1 MTIHIRGSLTV
12 KDVANMTGGKL
23 VGPSDVSI
31 MEITTDSRDIGASS
45 LFIAIRGDRFDGND
59 YVASAIEK
67 GAVCA
72 LCERIPENYAGSAV
86 IVEDTRIAMGKLAK
100 AYKAKISPITVGVT
114 GSVGKTTTKEFIY
127 SVLSE
132 RYNTLKTCGNYNN
145 EIGLPM
151 TVLGLSPDNNAA
163 VLEMGMSAKGEIDY
177 LADIARPDVAVIT
190 NIGTSHIGNL
200 GSREAIRDAKM
211 EIKNGLS
218 ENGILIL
225 NGDEPL
231 LAGIE
236 GALYVALENPK
247 ADCYADNII
256 EGEHG
261 TAFDLVLRGERFE
274 CITIPTVGIHN
285 VLNAA
290 FAWMVGTV
298 VGIGEF
304 QMRRGLMK
312 FKNVGMRQ
320 SVYISNSRIIIEDC
334 YNASPESMI
343 ASLNVLR
350 NMGKQRNRRGVA
362 VLGDMRELG
371 EYSLDEHRKVGEA
384 VASLGIEVLVTFG
397 KEAEEIAK
405 AAIASGM
412 NAEHV
417 YTFNDVEDAQT
428 LGKALLRISKRGDIV
443 LFKASRA
450 VSLER
455 VVSFIK

>member
-1 MTIHIRGSLTV
+1 MTIHTRGRLSA
-12 KDVANMTGGKL
+12 KDVAAMTGGRL
-23 VGPSDVSI
+23 VGACAAEI
-31 MEITTDSRDIGASS
+31 LQITTDSREIGEGA

-59 YVASAIEK
+59 YVASATEK
-67 GAVCA
+67 GAVCS
-72 LCERIPENYAGSAV
+72 LCERLPEHFSGSAV
-86 IVEDTRIAMGKLAK
+86 LVEDTRIALGRLAS
-100 AYKAKISPITVGVT
+100 AYMARISPITVGVT

-132 RYNTLKTCGNYNN
+132 RYHTLKTFGNYNN

-151 TVLGLSPDNNAA
+151 TMLGVSPEDRAA
-163 VLEMGMSAKGEIDY
+163 VLEMGMSDKGEIEY
-177 LADIARPDVAVIT
+177 LSRIARPDIAVIT
-190 NIGTSHIGNL
+190 TIGTSHIGNL

-211 EIKNGLS
+211 EIRRGLK

-236 GALYVALENPK
+236 GAVYVALHNRK
-247 ADCYADNII
+247 ADCYVDHII

-274 CITIPTVGIHN
+274 CITIPTIGEHN
-285 VLNAA
+285 VLDAA
-290 FAWMVGTV
+290 FAWMVGTS

-312 FKNVGMRQ
+312 FKNVSMRQ
-320 SVYISNSRIIIEDC
+320 SVYVSKGRIIIEDC
-334 YNASPESMI
+334 YNASPESMT
-343 ASLNVLR
+343 ASLHVLR
-350 NMGKQRNRRGVA
+350 NIAKSKKRRSVA

-371 EYSLDEHRKVGEA
+371 EYSSAGHSEIGRTVSACEID
-384 VASLGIEVLVTFG
+384 VLVTFG
-397 KEAEEIAK
+397 KEADMIA
-405 AAIASGM
+405 ASAIEAGM
-412 NAEHV
+412 NAENV
-417 YTFNDVEDAQT
+417 YTFTDVNDIQT
-428 LGKALLRISKRGDIV
+428 LGKALLRIVKQSDVI

-455 VVSFIK
+455 AIAFIK

>member
-31 MEITTDSRDIGASS
+31 LEITTDSRDIGASS

-218 ENGILIL
+218 ANGILIL

-261 TAFDLVLRGERFE
+261 TAFDLILRGERFE

-371 EYSLDEHRKVGEA
+371 EYSLDGHRKVGEA

>member
-12 KDVANMTGGKL
+12 EDVAVVTEGKL
-23 VGPSDVSI
+23 INPSAAELH
-31 MEITTDSRDIGASS
+31 MITTDSRDIGEQS

-59 YVASAIEK
+59 YVASAMEK

-72 LCERIPENYAGSAV
+72 LCERVPENFEGTA
-86 IVEDTRIAMGKLAK
+86 IVVKDTRIAMGRLAR

-127 SVLSE
+127 SVLCE

-151 TVLGLSPDNNAA
+151 TLLGLAPDNTAA
-163 VLEMGMSAKGEIDY
+163 VLEMGMSAKGEIEY
-177 LADIARPDVAVIT
+177 LAKIACPDVAVIT

-211 EIKNGLS
+211 EICKGLKK
-218 ENGILIL
+218 GGVLIL

-236 GALYVALENPK
+236 GAMYVALHNPK
-247 ADCYADNII
+247 ADCFVDNIF

-261 TAFDLVLRGERFE
+261 TAFDLVIRGERFE
-274 CITIPTVGIHN
+274 CITIPTVGEHN
-285 VLNAA
+285 VINAA
-290 FAWMVGTV
+290 FAWLVGTV
-298 VGIGEF
+298 LGIGEF

-320 SVYISNSRIIIEDC
+320 SVYVTNGRVVIEDC
-334 YNASPESMI
+334 YNASPESMT
-343 ASLNVLR
+343 ASLKVLSA
-350 NMGKQRNRRGVA
+350 MAKQREKRSVA

-371 EYSLDEHRKVGEA
+371 DFSKVEHGKIGKIVADEK
-384 VASLGIEVLVTFG
+384 IEVLITFG
-397 KEAEEIAK
+397 KDAEEIAN
-405 AAIASGM
+405 IALQYGM
-412 NAEHV
+412 NSENV
-417 YTFNDVEDAQT
+417 YTFSDAEDIAT
-428 LGKALLRISKRGDIV
+428 LGKALTRIVKKGDII

-450 VSLER
+450 LSLER
-455 VVSFIK
+455 AIAYLK

>member
-31 MEITTDSRDIGASS
+31 LEITTDSRDIGASS

-371 EYSLDEHRKVGEA
+371 EYSLDGHRKVGEA

-405 AAIASGM
+405 AAIASGV

>member
-1 MTIHIRGSLTV
+1 MTIHIRGSLSA
-12 KDVANMTGGKL
+12 KDVATMTGGKL
-23 VGPSDVSI
+23 VGACKTDI
-31 MEITTDSRDIGASS
+31 LQITTDSRDIGDGA

-59 YVASAIEK
+59 YVASATEK
-67 GAVCA
+67 GAICS
-72 LCERIPENYAGSAV
+72 LCERVPEGFSGCAV
-86 IVEDTRIAMGKLAK
+86 IVEDTRIAMGCLAN
-100 AYKAKISPITVGVT
+100 AYMARVSPITVGVT

-132 RYNTLKTCGNYNN
+132 RYQTLKTFGNYNN

-151 TVLGLSPDNNAA
+151 TMLGISPEHKAA
-163 VLEMGMSAKGEIDY
+163 VLEMGMSAKGEIEY
-177 LADIARPDVAVIT
+177 LSRIARPDIAVIT
-190 NIGTSHIGNL
+190 TIGTSHIGNL

-211 EIKNGLS
+211 EIKNGLK

-236 GALYVALENPK
+236 GAMYVALENQK

-274 CITIPTVGIHN
+274 CITIPTIGSHN
-285 VLNAA
+285 VLDAA

-312 FKNVGMRQ
+312 FKNVSMRQ
-320 SVYISNSRIIIEDC
+320 SVYVSNGRIIIEDC
-334 YNASPESMI
+334 YNASPESMA
-343 ASLNVLR
+343 ASLLVLR
-350 NMGKQRNRRGVA
+350 NIAKKKKRRSVA

-371 EYSLDEHRKVGEA
+371 EYSGAGHAEVGRA
-384 VASLGIEVLVTFG
+384 VTACETDVLVTFG
-397 KEAEEIAK
+397 QEAENIASS
-405 AAIASGM
+405 AIASGM
-412 NAEHV
+412 NSENV
-417 YTFNDVEDAQT
+417 YIFNDSDDIQV
-428 LGKALLRISKRGDIV
+428 LGKALSRIIKHSDVV

-455 VVSFIK
+455 AIPFIK